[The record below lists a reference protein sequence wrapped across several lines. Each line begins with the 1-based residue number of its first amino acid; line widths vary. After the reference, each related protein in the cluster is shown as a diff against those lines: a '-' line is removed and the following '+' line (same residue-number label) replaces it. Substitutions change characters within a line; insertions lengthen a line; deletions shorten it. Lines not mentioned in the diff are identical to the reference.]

1 MNPTNS
7 EQPIQVEVELT
18 YTTEVDVPADE
29 LWDYMTAHK
38 MTDRER
44 AAKQLAAEWAEEIPL
59 DTWLCEGTTYYVRN
73 P

>member
-1 MNPTNS
+1 MKRANS
-7 EQPIQVEVELT
+7 EHPIEVEVELT
-18 YTTEVDVPADE
+18 YTTDVALPADE
-29 LWDYMTAHK
+29 LRDYMAAHK
-38 MTDRER
+38 MTDREK